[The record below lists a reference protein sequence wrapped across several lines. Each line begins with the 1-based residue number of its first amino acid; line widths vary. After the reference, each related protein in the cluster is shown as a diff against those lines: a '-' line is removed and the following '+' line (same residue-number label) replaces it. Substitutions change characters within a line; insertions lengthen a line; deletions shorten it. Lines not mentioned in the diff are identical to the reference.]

1 MPNDGVF
8 RVAHTR
14 VIAWKCPD
22 CGDIVF
28 SRTRHDMRWCTCRKI
43 AVDGG
48 PNPGEHVRLMGHP
61 IKVEMYIEQTKEEL
75 YDDWNTRRNQYGLIR
90 PH

>member
-1 MPNDGVF
+1 MPDEGVF
-8 RVAHTR
+8 RGAHTR
-14 VIAWKCPD
+14 VIAWKCTD
-22 CGDIVF
+22 CGDLVF

-48 PNPGEHVRLMGHP
+48 FDECRLMGHP
-61 IKVEMYIEQTKEEL
+61 KKVEMYIEQTKEEL
-75 YDDWNTRRNQYGLIR
+75 YQDWNTRRNQYGLIR